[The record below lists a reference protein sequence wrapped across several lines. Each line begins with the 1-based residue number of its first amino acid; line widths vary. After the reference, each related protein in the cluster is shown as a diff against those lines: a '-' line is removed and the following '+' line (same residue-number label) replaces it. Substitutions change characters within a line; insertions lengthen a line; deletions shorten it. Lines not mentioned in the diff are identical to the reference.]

1 MVVQGRQRRRPSA
14 TDADHPRPPPPR
26 AVATSVAT
34 FARLTKITQP
44 ETPSSEPE
52 PTPGLEPGT
61 CRLQVGCAAFAPRR
75 RMEPPR
81 LRSNDQLTARPPP
94 GGGALRRRGAAGT
107 RRGRDAARQGRGRDP
122 PNRGISLA
130 PGSAD
135 NRLVG
140 TRPVARTVA
149 PAVASRLNMARRFP
163 EDPDFPPG
171 RAAEAV
177 VFETL
182 ADNLPDEAAVF
193 WSIPF
198 TDDHGETE
206 ADVIVAWPAV
216 GRRGPDPAI
225 RPASSTPAPST
236 ESSCPTWRPWRIR
249 PAGRAST
256 SSAGT
261 LRKACRAGRHG

>member
-1 MVVQGRQRRRPSA
+1 MKRIGRLNGRNHGDLAVSLDAIPPLTCGSMLSYHVTADYKSAALPLRHAGRWSHPAPKQRSAYSPAAAGRRCAPWDAARQG
-14 TDADHPRPPPPR
+14 H
-26 AVATSVAT
+26 
-34 FARLTKITQP
+34 
-44 ETPSSEPE
+44 
-52 PTPGLEPGT
+52 
-61 CRLQVGCAAFAPRR
+61 
-75 RMEPPR
+75 
-81 LRSNDQLTARPPP
+81 
-94 GGGALRRRGAAGT
+94 GAAGT
-107 RRGRDAARQGRGRDP
+107 RPRSTKQGYLLGPRVGRQPTRGHPSSRAHGRACRRKP
-122 PNRGISLA
+122 S
-130 PGSAD
+130 
-135 NRLVG
+135 
-140 TRPVARTVA
+140 
-149 PAVASRLNMARRFP
+149 LNMARRFP

>member
-1 MVVQGRQRRRPSA
+1 
-14 TDADHPRPPPPR
+14 
-26 AVATSVAT
+26 
-34 FARLTKITQP
+34 
-44 ETPSSEPE
+44 
-52 PTPGLEPGT
+52 
-61 CRLQVGCAAFAPRR
+61 
-75 RMEPPR
+75 
-81 LRSNDQLTARPPP
+81 
-94 GGGALRRRGAAGT
+94 
-107 RRGRDAARQGRGRDP
+107 
-122 PNRGISLA
+122 
-130 PGSAD
+130 
-135 NRLVG
+135 
-140 TRPVARTVA
+140 
-149 PAVASRLNMARRFP
+149 MARRFP

-236 ESSCPTWRPWRIR
+236 EFSCPTWRPWRIR